1 MSRGLGRGGRVQMKE
16 VQDTAND
23 PLLSHCATAKALKAF
38 FPHTILGTWEGQQII
53 APWGTAGRK
62 GIHIHITTAA
72 RLTVSVL

>member
-1 MSRGLGRGGRVQMKE
+1 MKE

-53 APWGTAGRK
+53 AP
-62 GIHIHITTAA
+62 
-72 RLTVSVL
+72 